1 MQHSKG
7 FIAYLIITAALCGA
21 LVMVVEVLGS
31 RVIGPFFGVSL
42 FVWTSLITVT
52 MVALAAGY
60 AIGGHWSDRRSS
72 PDWLYGIIMVSGILE
87 ILIPLLKGPILQ
99 MSLPLGLRW
108 GSLTSAFLLFGP
120 SLFLLGCV
128 SPYVVKIA
136 AREMHNIGRTVGSF
150 YAISTVGSVIGTLL
164 TGFVLIAYLGVN
176 QIFLVTGA
184 ILIALGIVYFVF
196 FRRKW
201 VAILAA
207 IIPVLVLPHETHV
220 TKVMPDGT
228 RVERI
233 ANRDSF
239 YGNLKVVDY
248 SFQSVHYRELLIDGL
263 VQGGIDVSNGQS
275 VYEYAYLLQFL
286 PYALNPEGKNCL
298 VIGLG
303 AGLVPAW
310 YQAQGVAT
318 EVVDIDPAVIELS
331 RNYFGFNPAIPVH
344 VEDARYFL
352 INAKQRYDFMVLDVF
367 NGDTTP
373 GHLLS
378 IEAMRLAKQRLTP
391 NGVLAI
397 NLIGSV
403 KEHTLMTASVIK
415 TLQSVFDQVVIY
427 ATFEPSGDGTGNLE
441 IMAYDGSQ
449 RELQFGRIPNSTIH
463 PEVESSVRRSLQQ
476 PITLPSN
483 PDAMILS
490 DNYNPIDFYDLW
502 LKERIR
508 KIIIDTTDFDILL
521 SQRNVNPEWVTDLS
535 QQPVMG

>member
-1 MQHSKG
+1 MQHTKS
-7 FIAYLIITAALCGA
+7 FIAYLIVTAALCGA

-52 MVALAAGY
+52 MVALATGY

-72 PDWLYGIIMVSGILE
+72 PDWLYGIIMLSGILE

-176 QIFLVTGA
+176 QIFLLTGA
-184 ILIALGIVYFVF
+184 LLIALGIVYFVF

-201 VAILAA
+201 VSVLAA
-207 IIPVLVLPHETHV
+207 IFPFLLLPHETHV

-248 SFQSVHYRELLIDGL
+248 SFQSVHSRELLIDGL
-263 VQGGIDVSNGQS
+263 VQGGIDMSSGQS

-286 PYALNPEGKNCL
+286 PYALNPDGKNCL

-310 YQAQGVAT
+310 YKAQGVNT
-318 EVVDIDPAVIELS
+318 EVVDIDPAVIEIAHS
-331 RNYFGFNPAIPVH
+331 YFGFNPAIPVH

-352 INAKQRYDFMVLDVF
+352 INTKQHYDFMVLDVF

-378 IEAMRLAKQRLTP
+378 IEAMRLAKQRLSP

-397 NLIGSV
+397 NLVGSL
-403 KEHTLMTASVIK
+403 KHHTMMTASVIK
-415 TLQSVFDQVVIY
+415 TLQEVFDQVAIY
-427 ATFEPSGDGTGNLE
+427 PAFNASSGGGTGNIE
-441 IMAYDGSQ
+441 IVAYNGTH
-449 RELQFGRIPNSTIH
+449 RELQLDRISNMAMH
-463 PEVESSVRRSLQQ
+463 PLAESSVRISLQNPFALQ
-476 PITLPSN
+476 PNS
-483 PDAMILS
+483 DAMTLS
-490 DNYNPIDFYDLW
+490 DNYNPVDFYDLW
-502 LKERIR
+502 LKEQVR
-508 KIIIDTTDFDILL
+508 KIILDTTDFDILL
-521 SQRNVNPEWVTDLS
+521 SLGDTK
-535 QQPVMG
+535 PVWG

>member
-52 MVALAAGY
+52 MVALASGY

-87 ILIPLLKGPILQ
+87 ILIPTLKGPILQ

-136 AREMHNIGRTVGSF
+136 AREMHNIGKTVGSF

-176 QIFLVTGA
+176 QIFLLTGA
-184 ILIALGIVYFVF
+184 LLIAMGIGYFVF

-201 VAILAA
+201 SPILAVVF
-207 IIPVLVLPHETHV
+207 PLLLLPHETHV
-220 TKVMPDGT
+220 SKVMPDGT

-233 ANRDSF
+233 NNRDSF

-248 SFQSVHYRELLIDGL
+248 SYQSLHYRELLIDGL
-263 VQGGIDVSNGQS
+263 VQGGIDISTGQS
-275 VYEYAYLLQFL
+275 IYEYSYLLQFL
-286 PYALNPEGKNCL
+286 PYALNPDGRNCL

-303 AGLVPAW
+303 AGLVPGW
-310 YQAQGVAT
+310 YKAQGVDT
-318 EVVDIDPAVIELS
+318 EVVDIDPAVLEIS
-331 RNYFGFNPAIPVH
+331 RSYFGFNPAIPVH
-344 VEDARYFL
+344 IEDARYFL
-352 INAKQRYDFMVLDVF
+352 INTKQNYDFIVLDVF

-378 IEAMRLAKQRLTP
+378 VEAMRLAKKRLSP
-391 NGVLAI
+391 DGVLAI
-397 NLIGSV
+397 NLIGSI
-403 KEHTLMTASVIK
+403 KHNTLMTASAIK
-415 TLQSVFDQVVIY
+415 TLQSVFDQVAIY
-427 ATFEPSGDGTGNLE
+427 TTFSASGDGTGNLE
-441 IMAYDGSQ
+441 IMAYDGAQ
-449 RELQFGRIPNSTIH
+449 REPLLDRIANLNVH
-463 PEVESSVRRSLQQ
+463 PEIESSVRLSMLQ
-476 PITLPSN
+476 PISLPAN
-483 PDAMILS
+483 TDAMILS
-490 DNYNPIDFYDLW
+490 DNYNPMDFYDLW
-502 LKERIR
+502 LKEKIRRI
-508 KIIIDTTDFDILL
+508 ILDTTDFDILL
-521 SQRNVNPEWVTDLS
+521 SQIETSRVWNIDSQTSVLS
-535 QQPVMG
+535 